1 MRAPGVGD
9 EAGGVEERGY
19 EGWGWEEVCY
29 QSVGLEG
36 YEGWAEDTSRNT
48 SQEGWNYLGEGRG
61 ELDAGI
67 SEVGVCGCEGAG
79 EVEG

>member
-1 MRAPGVGD
+1 MRAAVVWE

-36 YEGWAEDTSRNT
+36 YEGWAEDARRSMN
-48 SQEGWNYLGEGRG
+48 QEGWVALGEGRG